1 MIRLLMFMAVI
12 VGAVAQAVF
21 PTFRWLGQ
29 ANAPILLGL
38 VLYYALAHSRGT
50 MLQAAIFA
58 GLLQDAL
65 GTIPLGYSSFC
76 FCIVA
81 LVVSKFK
88 DMVFAHK
95 LVTHMLFGAL
105 ASGAV
110 TLALYGLLAT
120 AGLVT
125 ARSGLD
131 GPEGCRID
139 VSRRDR
145 LCRLSLNWSR
155 SWIGCLATPKEGL
168 RSGVQGHL

>member
-29 ANAPILLGL
+29 ANAPVLLGL

-76 FCIVA
+76 FCIAA

-88 DMVFAHK
+88 EMVFAHE
-95 LVTHMLFGAL
+95 LITHMLFGAL

-125 ARSGLD
+125 LAPGWTVLKVAGSMLLGAIIVPFEFELVAGLD
-131 GPEGCRID
+131 RMLGNTEGRT
-139 VSRRDR
+139 
-145 LCRLSLNWSR
+145 L
-155 SWIGCLATPKEGL
+155 
-168 RSGVQGHL
+168 

>member
-1 MIRLLMFMAVI
+1 M
-12 VGAVAQAVF
+12 F
-21 PTFRWLGQ
+21 PTCRWLGQ

-65 GTIPLGYSSFC
+65 GMIPLGYSSFC
-76 FCIVA
+76 FCVVA

-88 DMVFAHK
+88 DMVFVHE

-110 TLALYGLLAT
+110 TLALYGLLAQ
-120 AGLVT
+120 GRPRH
-125 ARSGLD
+125 ARAGLD

-139 VSRRDR
+139 AARRDR
-145 LCRLSLNWSR
+145 
-155 SWIGCLATPKEGL
+155 GA
-168 RSGVQGHL
+168 V

>member
-1 MIRLLMFMAVI
+1 MTTLLMFMAVI

-29 ANAPILLGL
+29 ANAPVLLGL

-65 GTIPLGYSSFC
+65 GMIPLGYSSFC
-76 FCIVA
+76 FCVVA

-88 DMVFAHK
+88 DMVFVHE

-110 TLALYGLLAT
+110 TLVLYGLLST

-125 ARSGLD
+125 LAPGWTALKVVGSMFLGAIIVPFEFELVEGLD
-131 GPEGCRID
+131 RMLGNTAERT
-139 VSRRDR
+139 
-145 LCRLSLNWSR
+145 L
-155 SWIGCLATPKEGL
+155 
-168 RSGVQGHL
+168 

>member
-12 VGAVAQAVF
+12 VGAIVQAVC

-65 GTIPLGYSSFC
+65 GIIPLGYSSFC
-76 FCIVA
+76 FCIAA

-88 DMVFAHK
+88 EVVFAHK

-125 ARSGLD
+125 LAPGWTVLKIAGSMFLGAILVPFEFELVAELD
-131 GPEGCRID
+131 RMLGNTEGRI
-139 VSRRDR
+139 
-145 LCRLSLNWSR
+145 L
-155 SWIGCLATPKEGL
+155 
-168 RSGVQGHL
+168 

>member
-1 MIRLLMFMAVI
+1 MFMAIV

-29 ANAPILLGL
+29 ANAPVLLGL

-76 FCIVA
+76 FCLAA
-81 LVVSKFK
+81 LAVSKFK
-88 DMVFAHK
+88 AMVFARK

-110 TLALYGLLAT
+110 TLALYGLLAAT
-120 AGLVT
+120 GLVALAPGWT
-125 ARSGLD
+125 VLKVVGSMFLGAVIVPFEFELVARLD
-131 GPEGCRID
+131 RMLGNTEERT
-139 VSRRDR
+139 S
-145 LCRLSLNWSR
+145 
-155 SWIGCLATPKEGL
+155 
-168 RSGVQGHL
+168 

>member
-1 MIRLLMFMAVI
+1 MIRLLLFMAII

-76 FCIVA
+76 FCIAA

-110 TLALYGLLAT
+110 TLALYGLLAAT
-120 AGLVT
+120 GLVVMLAPGWT
-125 ARSGLD
+125 VLKVAGSMFLGAMIVPIEFELLAELD
-131 GPEGCRID
+131 RMLGNTEGRT
-139 VSRRDR
+139 
-145 LCRLSLNWSR
+145 L
-155 SWIGCLATPKEGL
+155 
-168 RSGVQGHL
+168 

>member
-1 MIRLLMFMAVI
+1 VISLVLFMAVI

-29 ANAPILLGL
+29 SNTPVLLGL
-38 VLYYALAHSRGT
+38 VLYYALAHSRGK

-65 GTIPLGYSSFC
+65 GMIPLGYSSFC

-88 DMVFAHK
+88 DMVFVHK
-95 LVTHMLFGAL
+95 LVTHMLFGAF

-110 TLALYGLLAT
+110 TLALYGLLAA

-125 ARSGLD
+125 LAPGWSVLKIAGSMFLGAIIVPFEFELVAGLD
-131 GPEGCRID
+131 RMLGNTEERT
-139 VSRRDR
+139 S
-145 LCRLSLNWSR
+145 
-155 SWIGCLATPKEGL
+155 
-168 RSGVQGHL
+168 